1 MRVLAGLLWL
11 FAVAAA
17 APAADVQ
24 PDAKLRYNR
33 NTYHPVM
40 EVLKER
46 RAKPVAADK
55 LEALKTLPFESI
67 WGTLRRLGYVNAS
80 FTGLKTTQPDAR
92 MVGRA
97 LTIRYLPRRPD
108 LVEAM
113 QELAKGGDWPT
124 GYHVRAGEEAKPGD
138 VLVVDLGGG
147 IPDGVFFG
155 DISALAARVRG
166 AKGAILYGASRD
178 LAELR
183 AMKDF
188 PVYAMGFDPMPAT
201 QIGVDWNVPIRVGGA
216 TVLPGDIV
224 VAEEEA
230 VLFFPPELLD
240 QVVEQ
245 TREHAAQEEYE
256 RELVRQNKYRFRD
269 VYPLNPEL
277 RKKFEEERKKRQ

>member
-1 MRVLAGLLWL
+1 MRPLAGVMLLL
-11 FAVAAA
+11 AAA
-17 APAADVQ
+17 AAAQTGDVQ
-24 PDAKLRYNR
+24 PDPKLRYNR

-46 RAKPVAADK
+46 RAKPVDEHK

-67 WGTLRRLGYVNAS
+67 WGVLRRLGYVNAS

-113 QELAKGGDWPT
+113 QDLAKGGDWPT

-155 DISALAARVRG
+155 DISALAAQMRG
-166 AKGAILYGASRD
+166 AKGAILYGSSRD
-178 LAELR
+178 LAELK
-183 AMKDF
+183 AMREF

-230 VLFFPPELLD
+230 VLFFPPEILD
-240 QVVEQ
+240 EVVEQ
-245 TREHAAQEEYE
+245 TREHAAQEDYE
-256 RELVRQNKYRFRD
+256 RELVRQKKYRFRD
-269 VYPLNPEL
+269 VYPLSPEL
-277 RKKFEEERKKRQ
+277 RKKFEEERKKRR